1 MSGLDELRISFF
13 QECEDLLES
22 LGEGLRAM
30 AELAA
35 EGSADGDIETV
46 HAVFRAVHSIKGG
59 AGAFG
64 LDDLVTFAHLFETV
78 LDEMRG
84 GKMEIAEDVMHV
96 LLRAGDMLSDLVACA
111 RDGVSPDAD
120 RMGQLLAEL
129 DALAEGGATA
139 DDDAAFEFVPTI
151 VDVAPIVLPEIAG
164 DTALDLSGGAP
175 TETTYTIRFA
185 PKGELYGTG
194 NEPQALFRALR
205 QLGTLAVDGDPDAV
219 APLSRFDPA
228 EPRLRWHLTLA
239 TGAGREEVESIFE
252 FVADVADISIEALA
266 DPGPGRDLAADPAA
280 LPEVGAEG
288 DPSGAPG
295 TTATAHTAPADE
307 PPARLPPSEE
317 TPSDVSV
324 PAPATPDA
332 TQPADTAPTPNSAPP
347 TAVSAA
353 APATIRVNLDRVDR
367 LINLIGELVIMEA
380 MLSQAVESAGIA
392 SDSDV
397 SNGLDGIKQLASGIQ
412 ESVMAIRAQ
421 PLKPVFQR
429 MHRIIREAAD
439 ATGKQVRLV
448 TIGDATEVDKT
459 VIERLVDPLTHM
471 IRNSVDHGLEDT
483 AERGSAAA
491 NRKPARSRCRPRI
504 ARGASSSKC
513 PMTAAG
519 STARRCARSP
529 RKKGL
534 VAPGAS
540 LSAGEIDNLLFT
552 PGFSSKEEVSAL
564 SGRGVGLD
572 VVRREIQALGG
583 RVTIQSAA
591 GGGYDLHHRPAPH
604 TRRSR
609 RHAGRIRRRDDGASA
624 VRDPRDAAPVQRD
637 DPFDRANRAAS
648 WPTGASSSRS
658 SISPRPSASPS
669 PADEGDRDVLLLV
682 ECEAGRR
689 AALAVDVIHDQRQV
703 VIKSLEENYGVD
715 PRHIRGDHSRRRAH
729 RPDRRPR
736 GNHRLRRASTP
747 DPLQLAANE

>member
-332 TQPADTAPTPNSAPP
+332 TQPADTAPTPNSAP
-347 TAVSAA
+347 
-353 APATIRVNLDRVDR
+353 
-367 LINLIGELVIMEA
+367 
-380 MLSQAVESAGIA
+380 
-392 SDSDV
+392 
-397 SNGLDGIKQLASGIQ
+397 
-412 ESVMAIRAQ
+412 
-421 PLKPVFQR
+421 
-429 MHRIIREAAD
+429 
-439 ATGKQVRLV
+439 
-448 TIGDATEVDKT
+448 
-459 VIERLVDPLTHM
+459 
-471 IRNSVDHGLEDT
+471 
-483 AERGSAAA
+483 
-491 NRKPARSRCRPRI
+491 
-504 ARGASSSKC
+504 
-513 PMTAAG
+513 
-519 STARRCARSP
+519 
-529 RKKGL
+529 
-534 VAPGAS
+534 
-540 LSAGEIDNLLFT
+540 
-552 PGFSSKEEVSAL
+552 
-564 SGRGVGLD
+564 
-572 VVRREIQALGG
+572 
-583 RVTIQSAA
+583 
-591 GGGYDLHHRPAPH
+591 
-604 TRRSR
+604 
-609 RHAGRIRRRDDGASA
+609 RRRYQP
-624 VRDPRDAAPVQRD
+624 PRR
-637 DPFDRANRAAS
+637 
-648 WPTGASSSRS
+648 
-658 SISPRPSASPS
+658 RPSA
-669 PADEGDRDVLLLV
+669 
-682 ECEAGRR
+682 
-689 AALAVDVIHDQRQV
+689 
-703 VIKSLEENYGVD
+703 
-715 PRHIRGDHSRRRAH
+715 
-729 RPDRRPR
+729 
-736 GNHRLRRASTP
+736 
-747 DPLQLAANE
+747 